1 MHEFD
6 AGKRTV
12 FMHGIYH
19 SSQIGQVAII
29 PHTGFGKRLH
39 VACWVEVTL
48 FGGDDSPAAFGLHTA
63 HFYHAVREH
72 APHAVTVG
80 DLIKPVWRSN
90 RTNFHGFEQ
99 DIESGVALVAH
110 GNIASGMRVAE
121 RYLNIGDFC
130 GDVFI
135 WWFGLKTVKNLPKAL
150 VNTFDRTNSQ
160 LFPLSYGRC
169 RT

>member
-1 MHEFD
+1 
-6 AGKRTV
+6 
-12 FMHGIYH
+12 MHGIYH
-19 SSQIGQVAII
+19 SSQIGQVTII

-39 VACWVEVTL
+39 VASWVEVTL
-48 FGGDDSPAAFGLHTA
+48 FGSDDSPAAFGLHTA

-90 RTNFHGFEQ
+90 RANLHGFEQ
-99 DIESGVALVAH
+99 DVVSGVALVAH

-121 RYLNIGDFC
+121 RYLNIGDFY
-130 GDVFI
+130 GDVFLR
-135 WWFGLKTVKNLPKAL
+135 WFGLKTVKNLPKDF